1 VNGVLVWVGIGALGA
16 VGAVL
21 RVLGTQ
27 LVAARMRGSL
37 PLGTLVV
44 NVVGAFALGALVAL
58 DPGDDTRRLLGTG
71 LLGAFTTFSA
81 WMLETS
87 TLAAAGRRRDAVA
100 LVVGSLAL
108 GLAAVSLGRAIS

>member
-1 VNGVLVWVGIGALGA
+1 VSGVALWAGIGLLVA

-27 LVAARMRGSL
+27 FFAARLRGSL

-81 WMLETS
+81 WMPETS
-87 TLAAAGRRRDAVA
+87 TYAAAGRRRAAVA
-100 LVVGSLAL
+100 LVLGSLAL
-108 GLAAVSLGRAIS
+108 GLIAVTLGRAIA

>member
-1 VNGVLVWVGIGALGA
+1 MSVLVWVGIGALGA

-27 LVAARMRGSL
+27 LVASRLRGSL
-37 PLGTLVV
+37 PLGTLAV

-87 TLAAAGRRRDAVA
+87 TLATAGRRRDAVA

-108 GLAAVSLGRAIS
+108 GLAAVSLGRAIG